1 MDESKRT
8 LRVSATSRRDS
19 LLSTDCLT
27 LSQSV
32 QSRVLESSWYHNAS
46 AVALY
51 SAVQNEV
58 CTDDLREDA
67 LRVGKRLFY
76 PRLTKSYDGDFVLVQ
91 SIDDMIAGPSGIP
104 EPSGKE
110 ILNAR
115 IEHGLLI
122 FVPGIS
128 FDREGNRLGRGK
140 GWYDRMLHRI
150 GANAISF
157 GLAYEFQLVD
167 QIPVEPWDQ
176 SVNYIV
182 TENEIIDCEEIRERT
197 VLTRKRS

>member
-8 LRVSATSRRDS
+8 LRGSATSRRDS

-46 AVALY
+46 AIALY

-58 CTDDLREDA
+58 CTDDIRDDA

-122 FVPGIS
+122 LVPGIS

-150 GANAISF
+150 GANAISV
-157 GLAYEFQLVD
+157 GLAYEFQIVD

-197 VLTRKRS
+197 VLTRKLS